1 MLVAASAHAQLYR
14 WVDPDSGSVKFSSLP
29 PSDARV
35 QAEVVTPRAGALPK
49 APTAPPAQQVAP
61 LETRWRESLAQLMA
75 LSPQALARMNEGLRQ
90 QLEAYQALSSELD
103 RIDPDGAA
111 RRRDEALALMQRF
124 RQGAAAR

>member
-1 MLVAASAHAQLYR
+1 MFSAASAHAQLYR

-35 QAEVVTPRAGALPK
+35 QAEVVTPRTGPLPK
-49 APTAPPAQQVAP
+49 APTASPSQQVAP
-61 LETRWRESLAQLMA
+61 LEARWRESLAQLMA
-75 LSPQALARMNEGLRQ
+75 LSPQELARMSEGVRQ
-90 QLEAYQALSSELD
+90 QLEAHQALSSELD
-103 RIDPDGAA
+103 RIDPAGAA